1 MELTEFP
8 EVAQLAITEARDRL
22 IKTFNPEY
30 ILLGGSFAKGDWIEE
45 SDGDLLSDFE
55 IVFINKKRWSRK
67 KAKRIAY
74 KLKQK
79 YKLDFSV
86 SGYSK
91 KRVLKKQ
98 PGNLCFGSPGY
109 ITLTYFD
116 TINEHNV
123 IYKKNNPHFEL
134 PVTSIEEVP
143 LWESWKLF
151 VNRFGDF
158 IKSKYIDNNKNIDY
172 YWLKLFQAAADTL
185 LLSKK
190 KYIHDIN
197 ERYRRLEI
205 CRSNNNSLPDEEYIE
220 TLLMA
225 LKGRKAHNIS
235 IFSNFI
241 RPIEE
246 TKLLAILEYW
256 FSRIENMM
264 FQEENINIGD
274 YSSYL
279 KHNYLQNK
287 YSNIYIA
294 PNLSVSYSN
303 ILSFLLNRKSIG
315 QLRYK
320 SIFKSWQHVS
330 LVAIVC
336 LFKELNS
343 LSLDLPE
350 TRELLQ
356 NIYKRGFIDSLS
368 NEGVI
373 ELTVTT
379 WERFR

>member
-1 MELTEFP
+1 MELTELP
-8 EVAQLAITEARDRL
+8 EVAQLAISEARDRL

-30 ILLGGSFAKGDWIEE
+30 ILLGGSFAKGDWIKDN
-45 SDGDLLSDFE
+45 SGNLLSDFE
-55 IVFINKKRWSRK
+55 IVFINKKSWNRK
-67 KAKRIAY
+67 KAKGIAC

-98 PGNLCFGSPGY
+98 PGNLCLGSPGY

-116 TINEHNV
+116 TINENNV
-123 IYKKNNPHFEL
+123 IYKKYNPVFEL

-158 IKSKYIDNNKNIDY
+158 IQSKYIDNNKNIDY

-190 KYIHDIN
+190 EYIHDIN

-205 CRSNNNSLPDEEYIE
+205 YRSSNNSLPDEEYIE

-225 LKGRKAHNIS
+225 LKGRKEHNIS
-235 IFSNFI
+235 IFSDFI
-241 RPIEE
+241 KSFDEK
-246 TKLLAILEYW
+246 KLLAILEYW

-264 FQEENINIGD
+264 FQEENISTGD
-274 YSSYL
+274 YNSYL
-279 KHNYLQNK
+279 KHNCLQNK
-287 YSNIYIA
+287 YSNFYIL
-294 PNLSVSYSN
+294 PYLSVPYSN
-303 ILSFLLNRKSIG
+303 ILFLLLNRKAIAKFKY
-315 QLRYK
+315 L
-320 SIFKSWQHVS
+320 SIFKSWRHVS
-330 LVAIVC
+330 LVVIVF

-356 NIYKRGFIDSLS
+356 NIYERKFIGSLPD
-368 NEGVI
+368 EGVI
-373 ELTVTT
+373 ELTVTS

>member
-8 EVAQLAITEARDRL
+8 EVARFAITEARDRL

-30 ILLGGSFAKGDWIEE
+30 ILLGGSFAKGDWIKGK
-45 SDGDLLSDFE
+45 DGDLLSDFE
-55 IVFINKKRWSRK
+55 IVFINKKSWSRK

-74 KLKQK
+74 TLKQK

-91 KRVLKKQ
+91 QRVLKKQ

-109 ITLTYFD
+109 ITLAYFD
-116 TINEHNV
+116 TIHEHNV
-123 IYKKNNPHFEL
+123 IYKKTNSNFEL

-158 IKSKYIDNNKNIDY
+158 IKSKYIENNKNIDY

-190 KYIHDIN
+190 EYIHDIN

-205 CRSNNNSLPDEEYIE
+205 YKYNNESIPDTQYIE
-220 TLLMA
+220 SILMA
-225 LKGRKAHNIS
+225 LKGRKEHNIN
-235 IFSNFI
+235 IFTNFI
-241 RPIEE
+241 RSIEE
-246 TKLLAILEYW
+246 RKLLVIAEYW

-264 FQEENINIGD
+264 FGEENINIED
-274 YSSYL
+274 YNGYL
-279 KHNYLQNK
+279 KQNSLQNK
-287 YSNIYIA
+287 YSNFYISS
-294 PNLSVSYSN
+294 NLPIAYSN
-303 ILSFLLNRKSIG
+303 ILSLLLSRKSIC
-315 QLRYK
+315 QIRYT
-320 SIFKSWQHVS
+320 SIFKSWRHVS
-330 LVAIVC
+330 LVAIVF

-343 LSLDLPE
+343 LSSGLPE
-350 TRELLQ
+350 TRKLLQ
-356 NIYKRGFIDSLS
+356 KIYKKEFIDSLS
-368 NEGVI
+368 NEAVI
-373 ELTVTT
+373 ELAVTT